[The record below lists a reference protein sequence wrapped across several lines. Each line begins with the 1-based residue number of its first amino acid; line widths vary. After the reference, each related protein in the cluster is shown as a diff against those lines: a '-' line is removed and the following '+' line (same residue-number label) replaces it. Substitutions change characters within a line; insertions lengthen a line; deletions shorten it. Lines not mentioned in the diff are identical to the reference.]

1 MRLDQIA
8 IATISHLLGRLL
20 RRAVIAAL
28 MVIFAIVGLY
38 QFSVAGTLELGAR
51 VGDVNAH
58 LIVGAIY
65 AALALASLVTLWAM
79 RSRTTDNGA
88 PALTQPREMQIAML
102 IEAVMLGYTL
112 ARKNGRAH

>member
-8 IATISHLLGRLL
+8 TATLSHLLGGLL

-28 MVIFAIVGLY
+28 MVIFAVVGVY
-38 QFSVAGTLELGAR
+38 QFSVAGTLELSAR
-51 VGDVNAH
+51 LGDVNAH

-65 AALALASLVTLWAM
+65 ATLALVCVATLWAM
-79 RSRTTDNGA
+79 RSRTTENGA

-112 ARKNGRAH
+112 ARKNGRAS